1 MYPQLRRYNGEFLM
15 TLAYILTERD
25 RDIEILQKLL
35 PKNLIKD
42 IKFIAGASSYRARS
56 LASSLL
62 ATRKTPVALVIDA
75 ETNNESQVFE
85 KQDLINYVL
94 NQASSGIPFQVSLA
108 VPEIESIFL
117 QDKSLIEK
125 IAKTKDPFNDLEWQF
140 AQSKPKEF
148 LEAILG
154 KKQSLNDKILKNLND
169 DEIKILQQ
177 HPLIQEIK
185 GFLSSVIESSVAIN

>member
-1 MYPQLRRYNGEFLM
+1 M

-25 RDIEILQKLL
+25 RDIVILQKLL
-35 PKNLIKD
+35 PKNLIQD

-62 ATRKTPVALVIDA
+62 ATRKIPVALVIDA
-75 ETNNESQVFE
+75 DTNNESQVFE

-117 QDKSLIEK
+117 QDKSLI
-125 IAKTKDPFNDLEWQF
+125 
-140 AQSKPKEF
+140 
-148 LEAILG
+148 
-154 KKQSLNDKILKNLND
+154 
-169 DEIKILQQ
+169 
-177 HPLIQEIK
+177 
-185 GFLSSVIESSVAIN
+185 